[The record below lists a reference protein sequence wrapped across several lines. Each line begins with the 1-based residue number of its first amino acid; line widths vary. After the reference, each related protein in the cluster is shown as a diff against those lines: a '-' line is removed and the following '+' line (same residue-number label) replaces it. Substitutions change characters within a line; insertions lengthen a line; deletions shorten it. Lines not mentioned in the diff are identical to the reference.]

1 MFIPGRNQL
10 IRFSV
15 GIFLLLLSA
24 QGCDL
29 APTKPEEMFVLYRDR
44 MKNGQET
51 SARSMLSSESLNLV
65 KKIESI
71 YRLDQPCENV
81 AILNALDPASQPAI
95 LRIED
100 TLALLDVRTLKGVN
114 REIRLV
120 RSDSKSKWTVDLTD
134 ELGQLE
140 NFLAARKTLDVMQ
153 EQAGEFAATWKAM
166 DSQLSRKSLVE
177 PEREI
182 RDSTRDVKKTPTK
195 KPAKA
200 QKKGP
205 SPRED

>member
-10 IRFSV
+10 IGFSV

-29 APTKPEEMFVLYRDR
+29 SPTKPEEMFVLYRDR

-71 YRLDQPCENV
+71 YRLDQPSENV
-81 AILNALDPASQPAI
+81 AILNALDPATQPAI

-100 TLALLDVRTLKGVN
+100 TMALLDVRTLKGIN

-120 RSDSKSKWTVDLTD
+120 RSDPKSKWTVDLTD

-140 NFLAARKTLDVMQ
+140 NFLAARKTLDAMQ
-153 EQAGEFAATWKAM
+153 EQAGEFAATWKAI

-182 RDSTRDVKKTPTK
+182 RDLTKDVKKTPAK
-195 KPAKA
+195 KPVKA

-205 SPRED
+205 SARED